1 MLTVTNMQQLKDIT
15 EKYRI
20 ANFTHRIEELNKE
33 YDIDPGDDFQNTY
46 GGDVIIVENA
56 GEDTI
61 AIPLMYSTVD
71 FEKEDWDSLD
81 ICDGYLTVFIATNNS
96 GGPLVLIPMNIA
108 ANSKY
113 TILNNIARN
122 FIVAAK
128 EIRIDEN
135 TLRITR
141 FNIVKQQN
149 DTRDLQ
155 ITNEQWDRYIGGCL
169 IQNAFPHLTDNERE
183 FIMTGIYDDEDWD
196 AATASDYDD
205 EEF

>member
-1 MLTVTNMQQLKDIT
+1 MLVVTNMQQLKDIT

-20 ANFTHRIEELNKE
+20 ANFTHIIEELNKE
-33 YDIDPGDDFQNTY
+33 YNIDPGDDFQNTY

-71 FEKEDWDSLD
+71 FEKENWDSLD
-81 ICDGYLTVFIATNNS
+81 IRDNYLTVFIATNNS
-96 GGPLVLIPMNIA
+96 GGPSVLIPMSIA

-113 TILNNIARN
+113 HIINNIARN
-122 FIVAAK
+122 FIVAAN

-141 FNIVKQQN
+141 FNIVKNQN

-155 ITNEQWDRYIGGCL
+155 ITDEQWDKYAKGAL
-169 IQNAFPHLTDNERE
+169 IQNAFPHLTANERE

-196 AATASDYDD
+196 AATASDD

>member
-1 MLTVTNMQQLKDIT
+1 MLVVTNMQQLKDIT

-71 FEKEDWDSLD
+71 FEKENWDSLD
-81 ICDGYLTVFIATNNS
+81 ICDNYLTVFIATNNS
-96 GGPLVLIPMNIA
+96 GGPSVLIPMSIA

-113 TILNNIARN
+113 HIINNIARN
-122 FIVAAK
+122 FILAAK

-141 FNIVKQQN
+141 FNIVKNQN

-155 ITNEQWDRYIGGCL
+155 ITNEQWEKYTKGAL

-196 AATASDYDD
+196 AATARDDD

>member
-1 MLTVTNMQQLKDIT
+1 MLVVTNMQQLKDIT

-71 FEKEDWDSLD
+71 FEKENWDSLD
-81 ICDGYLTVFIATNNS
+81 ICDNYLTVFIATNNS
-96 GGPLVLIPMNIA
+96 GGPSVLIPMSIA

-113 TILNNIARN
+113 HIINNIARN
-122 FIVAAK
+122 FIMAAN
-128 EIRIDEN
+128 EIRIDDN

-141 FNIVKQQN
+141 FNIVKRQN

-155 ITNEQWDRYIGGCL
+155 ITNEQWNKYINGSV
-169 IQNAFPHLTDNERE
+169 IQKAFPHLTDNERE
-183 FIMTGIYDDEDWD
+183 FILTGIYDDEDWD
-196 AATASDYDD
+196 HATAYDDD

>member
-1 MLTVTNMQQLKDIT
+1 MLVVTNMQQLKDIT

-71 FEKEDWDSLD
+71 FEKENWDSLD
-81 ICDGYLTVFIATNNS
+81 ICDNYLTVFIATNNS
-96 GGPLVLIPMNIA
+96 GGPSVLIPMSIA

-113 TILNNIARN
+113 HIINNIARN
-122 FIVAAK
+122 FILAAK
-128 EIRIDEN
+128 EIRITGN
-135 TLRITR
+135 ILRITR
-141 FNIVKQQN
+141 FNIVKRQN

-155 ITNEQWDRYIGGCL
+155 ITNEQWNEYINGSV
-169 IQNAFPHLTDNERE
+169 IQKAFPHLTDNERE
-183 FIMTGIYDDEDWD
+183 FILTGIYDDEDWD
-196 AATASDYDD
+196 HATLYDDD